1 MTTFLALSIVGIVVG
16 CIYALS
22 ATGLVVTY
30 LTSGIF
36 NFAHGAVG
44 MIAAFA
50 YWRLTAQEGWPAILA
65 LPFILFVFA
74 PALGILIDTLIMRN
88 LHSASEEVRVIV
100 TVALML
106 FLLGIGSWIWDPGVP
121 RTIPRF
127 FDPHQVRIFDV
138 NVTVHQI
145 VVVLAALAVAV
156 LLRLFLFRT
165 RIGVALRAVVDAPD
179 LAAYFGAT
187 PGRVRMLGWA
197 MGSSLAALAGVL
209 LAPLVTLDILLLTL
223 LVINGYAAAIVGRL
237 KSLPMT
243 FAGGVALGLFESYLV
258 GYAPS
263 GILSQLRPTIPVIFL
278 YVALLIFP
286 QSRLRV
292 GRVLARR
299 ATKVPTLR
307 TSLIAAGAFVVGSW
321 ILANSLSGT
330 NLFTFGRGLV
340 AALILL
346 SLVLLTGYGGQI
358 SLAQWTFVGFG
369 AFAMG
374 KIAGGNSLFGVLAA
388 VAIGAAV
395 GAISALPALRLRG
408 LYLALTT
415 FAFADA
421 MTAIFFNNNNVFGQG
436 GALKVGRVLVDG
448 NTAFVVLIAVVF
460 AAAAV
465 GVLAVRRSSF
475 GRRLMAMSDSQ
486 VACATLGMSLT
497 WTKVIVF
504 AASAGMAG
512 LAGVL
517 FGGLRGS
524 VGSND
529 FSVFN
534 SLGLFL
540 ILAIWGVDSIVA
552 VFLAGI
558 SYSMLSV
565 LQTHFPDIRNLPFL
579 LTGLGALGLARNPDG
594 VVAQIT
600 DYVERLKAL
609 WRRRSGAGEKAD
621 APSAPIAEG
630 ELAAPL
636 AVATRNGSG
645 NGHVG
650 PIPALELIDVRS
662 GYGRI
667 EVVHGVDLV
676 VPQASVFALLGPNG
690 AGKSTLLRVAS
701 GGHPVWSGC
710 VHVAG
715 VHVNGA
721 APEGMARLGVC
732 TVPEGRS
739 IFANL
744 TVAENL
750 RMMTYR
756 KGVSEDDIEERA
768 YSAFPPLAERR
779 GQLAGTLSGGEQQML
794 AMARAVATEPKV
806 LLLDEISLGLAPRI
820 VAQLYEHVAELK
832 ERGLAILLV
841 EQFVQTALGVA
852 DFAAVMSQGRIYRM
866 GETSDVTDAVSAAYM
881 GAVG

>member
-1 MTTFLALSIVGIVVG
+1 MTTFLAFTVVGVVVG

-30 LTSGIF
+30 VTSGIF

-44 MIAAFA
+44 MIAAFT
-50 YWRLTAQEGWPAILA
+50 YWNLTVSQGWPAILA

-74 PALGILIDTLIMRN
+74 PVLGILIDLLIMRN

-106 FLLGIGSWIWDPGVP
+106 FLLGIGQWIWDPGVP

-127 FDPHQVRIFDV
+127 FNADHVQIFSV
-138 NVTVHQI
+138 NVTYHQI
-145 VVVLAALAVAV
+145 IVVIAALAVAV
-156 LLRLFLFRT
+156 GLRLFLFRT
-165 RIGVALRAVVDAPD
+165 RIGVALRATVDAPD
-179 LAAYFGAT
+179 LASYFGAA

-223 LVINGYAAAIVGRL
+223 LVINGYAAGIVGRL
-237 KSLPMT
+237 KSLPLT
-243 FAGGVALGLFESYLV
+243 FAGGVALGLLESYVV
-258 GYAPS
+258 GYGPRS
-263 GILSQLRPTIPVIFL
+263 VLSQLRPTVPVIFL

-292 GRVLARR
+292 GRALSRR
-299 ATKVPTLR
+299 TTKVPTLR
-307 TSLIAAGAFVVGSW
+307 TSLVAAVAFVAVAW
-321 ILANSLSGT
+321 ILAVTLSGSNVF
-330 NLFTFGRGLV
+330 NLGRGLV

-374 KIAGGNSLFGVLAA
+374 KVAGGDSLFGVLAA
-388 VAIGAAV
+388 VGFAGAV
-395 GAISALPALRLRG
+395 GALSALPALRLRG
-408 LYLALTT
+408 LYLALAT
-415 FAFADA
+415 FAFGVA
-421 MTAIFFNNNNVFGQG
+421 MTPVFFDNNNIFGQG
-436 GALKVGRVLVDG
+436 GALKVGRVLVHG
-448 NTAFVVLIAVVF
+448 NSAFVVLIAVVF

-475 GRRLMAMSDSQ
+475 GRRLVAMSDSQ

-497 WTKVIVF
+497 WTKLIVF
-504 AASAGMAG
+504 AASSALAG
-512 LAGVL
+512 LAGAL
-517 FGGLRGS
+517 FGGLQGS
-524 VGSND
+524 VGSIN
-529 FSVFN
+529 FQVLN
-534 SLGLFL
+534 SLAIFL
-540 ILAIWGVDSIVA
+540 LLAIWGVDSIIA
-552 VFLAGI
+552 VLFAGL
-558 SYSMLSV
+558 SFAYLSV
-565 LQTHFPDIRNLPFL
+565 LQTHFPDIRGLPYL
-579 LTGLGALGLARNPDG
+579 LTGLGALGLARSPNG
-594 VVAQIT
+594 VVAQT
-600 DYVERLKAL
+600 SDYLERLKA
-609 WRRRSGAGEKAD
+609 WWQDRERRRPAEGAGE
-621 APSAPIAEG
+621 PGVGFE
-630 ELAAPL
+630 APL
-636 AVATRNGSG
+636 VVGAGASSG
-645 NGHVG
+645 NGNGHHG
-650 PIPALELIDVRS
+650 PTPALELIDIHT

-676 VPQASVFALLGPNG
+676 VPPATVFALLGPNG
-690 AGKSTLLRVAS
+690 AGKSTLLRTAS
-701 GGHPVWSGC
+701 GGHPAWSGC
-710 VHVAG
+710 VHIAG

-721 APEGMARLGVC
+721 APEAMARLGVC

-739 IFANL
+739 VFANL

-756 KGVSEDDIEERA
+756 DGVTEDEVEERA
-768 YSAFPPLAERR
+768 YASFPRLSERR

-794 AMARAVATEPKV
+794 AMARAVATDPKL

-820 VAQLYEHVAELK
+820 VADLYEHVAQLK
-832 ERGLAILLV
+832 EEGIAILLV
-841 EQFVQTALGVA
+841 EQFVQTALSVA
-852 DFAAVMSQGRIYRM
+852 DFAAVMTQGRIYRI
-866 GETSDVTDAVSAAYM
+866 GETTDVGDAVSHAYM

>member
-1 MTTFLALSIVGIVVG
+1 MTTFLAFTVVGIVVG

-30 LTSGIF
+30 ITSGIF

-44 MIAAFA
+44 MIAAFT
-50 YWRLTAQEGWPAILA
+50 YWKLAVDEGWPAILA

-74 PALGILIDTLIMRN
+74 PLLGVLIDVLIMRN
-88 LHSASEEVRVIV
+88 LHAASEEVRVIV

-106 FLLGIGSWIWDPGVP
+106 FLLGVGSWIWNPGETRILP
-121 RTIPRF
+121 RYF
-127 FDPHQVRIFDV
+127 GADHVSLFGV
-138 NVTVHQI
+138 NIIYHQI
-145 VVVLAALAVAV
+145 IVVIAALVVAV
-156 LLRLFLFRT
+156 VLRLFLFRT

-179 LAAYFGAT
+179 LAAYFGAA
-187 PGRVRMLGWA
+187 PGRVRLLGWA

-237 KSLPMT
+237 KSLPLT
-243 FAGGVALGLFESYLV
+243 FAGGVALGLLESYVV
-258 GYAPS
+258 GYAP
-263 GILSQLRPTIPVIFL
+263 GNLLSQLRPTIPIIFL

-292 GRVLARR
+292 GRALSRR
-299 ATKVPTLR
+299 TTKVPTLR
-307 TSLIAAGAFVVGSW
+307 TTLIAAAVFVGASW
-321 ILANSLSGT
+321 IAASTLSGT
-330 NLFTFGRGLV
+330 NLFNLGRGLV

-369 AFAMG
+369 GFAMG
-374 KIAGGNSLFGVLAA
+374 KVAGGNSLVGVVAA
-388 VAIGAAV
+388 VGLGAAV
-395 GAISALPALRLRG
+395 GAVSALPALRLRG

-415 FAFADA
+415 FAFATA

-436 GALKVGRVLVDG
+436 GALKVGRVLVEG
-448 NTAFVVLIAVVF
+448 NHGFVVLIAVVF

-465 GVLAVRRSSF
+465 GVLALRRSWF
-475 GRRLMAMSDSQ
+475 GRGLVAMSDSE
-486 VACATLGMSLT
+486 VACATLGMNLT
-497 WTKVIVF
+497 WTKLVVF
-504 AASAGMAG
+504 AASAGLAG
-512 LAGVL
+512 LAGAL
-517 FGGLRGS
+517 FGGLQGS
-524 VGSND
+524 VGTND
-529 FSVFN
+529 FNVFN
-534 SLGLFL
+534 SLALFL
-540 ILAIWGVDSIVA
+540 LLAIWGVDSIIA
-552 VFLAGI
+552 VFFAGL
-558 SYSMLSV
+558 SYAYLGV
-565 LQTHFPDIRNLPFL
+565 LQSHFPEVRNLPYL

-594 VVAQIT
+594 VVAQVT
-600 DYVERLKAL
+600 DILERL
-609 WRRRSGAGEKAD
+609 RSWFRGREEAAEPAVDAGL
-621 APSAPIAEG
+621 G
-630 ELAAPL
+630 TPL
-636 AVATRNGSG
+636 VVGGLNGSG
-645 NGHVG
+645 NGHHG
-650 PIPALELIDVRS
+650 PVPALELIDVHS

-667 EVVHGVDLV
+667 EVVHGVNLV
-676 VPQASVFALLGPNG
+676 VPPATVFALLGPNG

-701 GGHPVWSGC
+701 GGHPAWSGH
-710 VHVAG
+710 VHLAG

-721 APEGMARLGVC
+721 SAEGMARLGVC

-750 RMMTYR
+750 RMMSYR
-756 KGVSEDDIEERA
+756 AGVSEDDIEDRA
-768 YSAFPPLAERR
+768 YSSFPRLAERR
-779 GQLAGTLSGGEQQML
+779 TQLAGTLSGGEQQML
-794 AMARAVATEPKV
+794 AMARAVATEPKL

-820 VAQLYEHVAELK
+820 VAGLYEHVAELK
-832 ERGLAILLV
+832 EQGIAILLV
-841 EQFVQTALGVA
+841 EQFVQTALSVA